1 MSSHRGASKEF
12 PQYMISWKNKKNTN
26 VFFCQKKSALSL
38 AVLFLINPKNSF
50 ILSKEK
56 ISLTVAV
63 SVLIKN
69 VTLAYH

>member
-12 PQYMISWKNKKNTN
+12 PHYMISWKNKKNTN
-26 VFFCQKKSALSL
+26 VFLSKKSALSL